1 MIHRKTFIPFE
12 DPKVDLTEYLIGI
25 MEDARTTTLQRVQG
39 ISVEELDWQ
48 YAEGWNSIGA
58 LLAHVISC
66 ENFFR
71 IYFVERRALTKDE
84 EEKWMPGL
92 ELGKFVPSLICGKPI
107 EVYIEEMSAS
117 RKTMFEQIRLLS
129 REDFI
134 KPRMGSYDPVTGYN
148 LAWGLYHNAEDEV
161 HHRGQISILRKIY
174 KTQSQ
179 RIS

>member
-12 DPKVDLTEYLIGI
+12 DPKADLTEYLIGI
-25 MEDARTTTLQRVQG
+25 MEDARTTTLQRIQG

-58 LLAHVISC
+58 LLSHIISC

-71 IYFVERRALTKDE
+71 IYFVEGRTLTKAE
-84 EEKWMPGL
+84 EEKWLPGL
-92 ELGKFVPSLICGKPI
+92 ELGKYVPSLISGKPI
-107 EVYIEEMSAS
+107 EEYIEELSAS
-117 RKTMFEQIRLLS
+117 RKAMFERIRLLS

-134 KPRMGSYDPVTGYN
+134 RPRMGDYDPVTGYN

-174 KTQSQ
+174 KTQTK
-179 RIS
+179 